1 MNTIITL
8 RFIEFYDFQLGECK
22 VAFFLRQLIP
32 LWQLP
37 QIIIIDNFGNQRLPP
52 LQRNKLQVTLLIPRI
67 NQPLMVHQ
75 DLQEFIIITT
85 ITITAKQS
93 LF

>member
-1 MNTIITL
+1 MNWVTT
-8 RFIEFYDFQLGECK
+8 FEFMENYDFQLGVCK
-22 VAFFLRQLIP
+22 VAFFHHQLIR

-52 LQRNKLQVTLLIPRI
+52 LQRNKLQVILLIPRI

-93 LF
+93 PF